1 MRRFEVV
8 DAGSFQEAAKRAAA
22 KDTDVMAGGTDILN
36 VYKQEIL
43 DEHPAYVVD
52 LKRIPD
58 SSGIEEMEG
67 KITVKALTKLADIAA
82 SPLLKEK
89 AAGLSAAAKSVA
101 TPLIRNLGT
110 IGGNICQDVRC
121 WYYRYPNEIGR
132 ASCRERV

>member
-67 KITVKALTKLADIAA
+67 KITVKAFRSMLVL
-82 SPLLKEK
+82 PL
-89 AAGLSAAAKSVA
+89 S
-101 TPLIRNLGT
+101 
-110 IGGNICQDVRC
+110 Q
-121 WYYRYPNEIGR
+121 
-132 ASCRERV
+132 

>member
-58 SSGIEEMEG
+58 S
-67 KITVKALTKLADIAA
+67 
-82 SPLLKEK
+82 
-89 AAGLSAAAKSVA
+89 
-101 TPLIRNLGT
+101 
-110 IGGNICQDVRC
+110 
-121 WYYRYPNEIGR
+121 
-132 ASCRERV
+132 